1 MKRVITFAILV
12 VMMLS
17 VLSICAF
24 AAPALN
30 EHEQKIYDAY
40 VAAVK
45 TKGGDEVKL
54 NEEWINKGR
63 NYMLKEDVDITAEQA
78 EKILGYI
85 DEAKDIAATAT
96 TASEAK
102 GLGTEINKKI
112 VALAEKAAAVVELKT
127 IVAEEKVT
135 FVDAKTNEV
144 VAESSTTIKATGA
157 ENSVMPA
164 VVLCVLVVLTAVGA
178 VCVRKLEF

>member
-40 VAAVK
+40 TKTVTVAGK
-45 TKGGDEVKL
+45 EIKL
-54 NEEWINKGR
+54 DAEWVNLGK
-63 NYMLKEDVDITAEQA
+63 NYMLREDVNITAEQA

-85 DEAKDIAATAT
+85 DEAEKVAKTAK
-96 TASEAK
+96 TASEATAFGK
-102 GLGTEINKKI
+102 EINNKI
-112 VALAEKAAAVVELKT
+112 IDLAAKAAAVVELKT
-127 IVAEEKVT
+127 VVANDHVT
-135 FVDAKTNEV
+135 FIDAETNKV
-144 VAESSTTIKATGA
+144 VAEADATIKATGA